1 MMCGVYDKPHRL
13 GLWPLWFEATSEENS
28 CSFEKEFLVSDKDE
42 LDLSSPPIPQK
53 IVDCEIM
60 RRHGCDYNVVL
71 GRTCLSPRGSLLDNS
86 WLIR

>member
-13 GLWPLWFEATSEENS
+13 LTVALFGSEATSEENS

-53 IVDCEIM
+53 IVDCDHEK
-60 RRHGCDYNVVL
+60 
-71 GRTCLSPRGSLLDNS
+71 T
-86 WLIR
+86 WL